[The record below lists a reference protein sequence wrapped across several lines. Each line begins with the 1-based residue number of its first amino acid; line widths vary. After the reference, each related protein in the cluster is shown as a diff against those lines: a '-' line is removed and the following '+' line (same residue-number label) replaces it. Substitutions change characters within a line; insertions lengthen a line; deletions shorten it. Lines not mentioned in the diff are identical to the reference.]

1 MTGRIEK
8 ARTLLNA
15 LNAVGAVIIAVSL
28 IIVIYFSSASW
39 QEQVKVLPLINTLLI
54 LGLAVLTVG
63 TAIAADI
70 LKKASREKLKN

>member
-8 ARTLLNA
+8 AHTLLNA